1 MLFFTSLCVTNWQR
15 PWFVWECAQLP
26 CHQFLNNVFLAKQLS
41 LEYKH
46 ESFNYLWSINNASHP
61 SKSFIYTVIQSIQAC
76 VQYIDTLLYLH
87 KEMWRHIV
95 RDFRFQE
102 TWTRFQGEV
111 INIFIP
117 LLQVSCLFSAL
128 SPVIYNVANLYV
140 GYNYTHTH
148 THTQTH
154 T

>member
-46 ESFNYLWSINNASHP
+46 ESFNYLWSINNASHL

-76 VQYIDTLLYLH
+76 VQYIDTTLLYLH

-95 RDFRFQE
+95 RDFRFQIS
-102 TWTRFQGEV
+102 R
-111 INIFIP
+111 NMD
-117 LLQVSCLFSAL
+117 QVSGGSYKYFYTITTSFLFIFC
-128 SPVIYNVANLYV
+128 PVPSDL
-140 GYNYTHTH
+140 
-148 THTQTH
+148 
-154 T
+154 